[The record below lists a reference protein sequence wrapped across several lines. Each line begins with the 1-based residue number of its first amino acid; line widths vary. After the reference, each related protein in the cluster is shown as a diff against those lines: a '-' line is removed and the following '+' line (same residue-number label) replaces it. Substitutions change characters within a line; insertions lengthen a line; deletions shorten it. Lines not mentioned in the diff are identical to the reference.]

1 MEFDIFGID
10 TPAKSKKDLKN
21 QDKDMVIG
29 NDMIVEDDFE
39 DDSKMESAS
48 SVGTKRS
55 VQKTS
60 SGHLNNYQAAE
71 TTSQH
76 YGQLGRD
83 SDIIGSLNNTLSAMK
98 NS

>member
-55 VQKTS
+55 EHKTS
-60 SGHLNNYQAAE
+60 SGNLNHYQAAE

-76 YGQLGRD
+76 YG
-83 SDIIGSLNNTLSAMK
+83 
-98 NS
+98 